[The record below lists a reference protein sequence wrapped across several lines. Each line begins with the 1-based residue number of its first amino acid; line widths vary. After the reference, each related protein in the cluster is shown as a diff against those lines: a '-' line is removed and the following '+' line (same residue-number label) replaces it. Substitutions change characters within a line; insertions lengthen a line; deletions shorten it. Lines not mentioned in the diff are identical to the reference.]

1 MADELR
7 PSGVTARE
15 DGNWLLSNDE
25 YERLRRRGGV
35 TMSLT
40 IEALPV
46 GDLLQNGREVGAYIW
61 GFWNRHLRELPDGW
75 HGTIE
80 LDAGVKR
87 DHLAAAL
94 TTLVQAGAN
103 ASIHTDNGD
112 VVYVRFFADVAPAP

>member
-1 MADELR
+1 MADEPHDPLA
-7 PSGVTARE
+7 GMVTLTAADHAR
-15 DGNWLLSNDE
+15 LQ
-25 YERLRRRGGV
+25 RRGAV
-35 TMSLT
+35 LVSLT

-61 GFWNRHLRELPDGW
+61 GFWNRHLRELPDDW

-80 LDAGVKR
+80 LIAGVRR

-103 ASIHTDNGD
+103 VSIHTDHVD
-112 VVYVRFFADVAPAP
+112 TVDVRFSVEVAPAP